1 MSLKFPF
8 LVFLADTMSGSTL
21 INVYKLTN
29 EKGELAPNA
38 ALVKSIDM
46 GRRIATGHC
55 HISNKFFL
63 GVKGSASDNRTV
75 LNLLEKKQLLD
86 PSVLP
91 EEIERRRLEVCSWNT
106 KINTTSLVSVKSGRA
121 EHGKGA
127 NFLVVGDFWM
137 TD

>member
-1 MSLKFPF
+1 MPQDMATSQ
-8 LVFLADTMSGSTL
+8 
-21 INVYKLTN
+21 TN
-29 EKGELAPNA
+29 SSWE
-38 ALVKSIDM
+38 SY
-46 GRRIATGHC
+46 
-55 HISNKFFL
+55 
-63 GVKGSASDNRTV
+63 NRTV

-121 EHGKGA
+121 EHGIGA